1 MPSLV
6 RVQCSCLAGVPRAL
20 SCACQVPDHPSIPS
34 SDVYEPRVGVD
45 FPASTMVEMEAGQVA
60 PGHLASPFK
69 TLAGPRR
76 TSPDLPGPYSM
87 PSGPFWS
94 SLAFSPDLAW
104 SSLAFS
110 PDLA

>member
-76 TSPDLPGPYSM
+76 TSPDLAGPSWT
-87 PSGPFWS
+87 FLDALWS
-94 SLAFSPDLAW
+94 LLVFLG
-104 SSLAFS
+104 L
-110 PDLA
+110 LT